1 MIQQRNIVV
10 AILLTIV
17 TCGIYGIYWF
27 IVLSN
32 DVGKANNNPK
42 ISGVTAFLLNLVT
55 CGIYGIYWS
64 YKLGKEMYEAN
75 QKNGMTSA
83 SDNSLIYLLLSLFG
97 LQIISWCMIQNELNK
112 IAETSTTSAN

>member
-10 AILLTIV
+10 CILLTIV

-27 IVLSN
+27 IVLSD
-32 DVGKANNNPK
+32 DVGRANNNPK
-42 ISGVTAFLLNLVT
+42 ISGGTAFLLNLVT

-75 QKNGMTSA
+75 QKNGMSA
-83 SDNSLIYLLLSLFG
+83 SDNSIIYLILALFG
-97 LQIISWCMIQNELNK
+97 FQVVSWCIIQSELNK
-112 IAETSTTSAN
+112 IAEKNVTPAN